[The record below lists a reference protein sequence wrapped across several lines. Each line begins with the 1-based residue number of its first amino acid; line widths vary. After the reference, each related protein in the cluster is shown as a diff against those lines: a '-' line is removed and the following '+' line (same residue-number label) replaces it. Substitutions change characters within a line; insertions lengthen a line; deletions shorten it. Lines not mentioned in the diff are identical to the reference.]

1 MPLINCEIVLAW
13 SAKCVIVYT
22 NVANQGATFEI
33 TETNLYLP
41 VVTLSSQDN
50 AKLSAQLKSTFKREI
65 TWNKY
70 LSNSEL
76 LRGNRNLNHLVE
88 PSFEGVNTLFFLAF
102 EDDAQRTNNKRY
114 CLPNVKIKDYNVVI
128 DGKNFFDQP
137 VNSDKVTYENIRKIA
152 TGKGDDYRTGCFL
165 DYIYFKNYCKII
177 VTDLSKQQ
185 VLGAD
190 RKAIQEINF
199 TVNLARAGNTRIYFI
214 LEEAKE
220 TVLDISQCKCD
231 SIQYNFV
238 E

>member
-1 MPLINCEIVLAW
+1 M
-13 SAKCVIVYT
+13 
-22 NVANQGATFEI
+22 
-33 TETNLYLP
+33 
-41 VVTLSSQDN
+41 
-50 AKLSAQLKSTFKREI
+50 
-65 TWNKY
+65 
-70 LSNSEL
+70 
-76 LRGNRNLNHLVE
+76 
-88 PSFEGVNTLFFLAF
+88 
-102 EDDAQRTNNKRY
+102 
-114 CLPNVKIKDYNVVI
+114 I

-185 VLGAD
+185 VLDAD

-231 SIQYNFV
+231 SIQ
-238 E
+238 

>member
-88 PSFEGVNTLFFLAF
+88 PSFEGANTLFF
-102 EDDAQRTNNKRY
+102 
-114 CLPNVKIKDYNVVI
+114 
-128 DGKNFFDQP
+128 
-137 VNSDKVTYENIRKIA
+137 
-152 TGKGDDYRTGCFL
+152 
-165 DYIYFKNYCKII
+165 
-177 VTDLSKQQ
+177 
-185 VLGAD
+185 
-190 RKAIQEINF
+190 
-199 TVNLARAGNTRIYFI
+199 
-214 LEEAKE
+214 
-220 TVLDISQCKCD
+220 
-231 SIQYNFV
+231 SI
-238 E
+238 